1 MLIGDPQITDD
12 KSYDRSYL
20 VMQITKFYSALYMQR
35 NYKYLINAL
44 QPTDIWM
51 MGDLLDN
58 GREWN
63 DEK

>member
-1 MLIGDPQITDD
+1 LIGDPQLTDD
-12 KSYDRSYL
+12 KSYDRPYL

-35 NYKYLINAL
+35 NYKHLTSTL
-44 QPTDIWM
+44 EPTDIWM

-63 DEK
+63 DEQ